1 MTNLKNERK
10 AASTNPTDIKRIQAY
25 YKQLY
30 ANKFENEIE
39 MDNSLEKQNG
49 LKLTQEE
56 INDLNIC

>member
-30 ANKFENEIE
+30 ANKFENELE